1 MTRRSLLP
9 VVAVLTAM
17 ILAPAVVAGQNL
29 EQSVTRIAT
38 AWHKGDAATIS
49 ALGARAGISIDV
61 DGTAVGPLGPRQA
74 SAVLRRVFEDRE
86 SVGIKVTLIR
96 EVGGEP
102 ARSFG
107 ELVWQSRGRGTTIPQ
122 SYKLFVAMV
131 SEGGRWMV
139 TEIRLLP

>member
-1 MTRRSLLP
+1 MIRRTFVLLAVAAIMMLPRP
-9 VVAVLTAM
+9 V
-17 ILAPAVVAGQNL
+17 LAQDL
-29 EQSVTRIAT
+29 EQSVARVAA
-38 AWHKGDAATIS
+38 AWHKGDAAAIS

-86 SVGIKVTLIR
+86 SAGVRATLIR

-102 ARSFG
+102 ARAFG
-107 ELVWQSRGRGTTIPQ
+107 ELVWQARGRGTTIPEE
-122 SYKLFVAMV
+122 SKLFVALV
-131 SEGGRWMV
+131 VENGRWLI